1 MENQFEVYVRFAND
15 CTYYN
20 KINLDPEKV
29 KDPQIFQD
37 EVFCTLD
44 NLRVAIPRLEWDR
57 IMNEKKD
64 WV

>member
-1 MENQFEVYVRFAND
+1 VTQD
-15 CTYYN
+15 HYYN

-37 EVFCTLD
+37 EVFCTID

-64 WV
+64 LV